1 MSMKMLPF
9 REAHL
14 DEASSLVAR
23 SYAGM
28 RRMIGSLCATA
39 SGVAAVEHDEL
50 HGFVLGMHP
59 EDWRGQRTAYVPEW
73 AHGRG
78 RGDLSD
84 FLERMYAAMAAE
96 WVSAG
101 YTWHLI
107 TAATDADDAMY
118 ALRWMGFGMC
128 GLDAVLDLARRDPT
142 LPPGRLKGTRARRA
156 GPADL
161 ETVAHLAGE
170 LRRYMAGP
178 PLFVPKHDSAEPYLQ
193 EWLQGRTGAVW
204 LAERDGRAVGMM
216 GVGPGGDDRCQWV
229 QNEGTAGIRPAY
241 IEPSERNAGL
251 GTLLL
256 LRCIGW
262 ARAAHSKR
270 LAVDL

>member
-1 MSMKMLPF
+1 MKMLPF

-28 RRMIGSLCATA
+28 RRMIGSLPDRYEDPGTLRPMLSRLCATA

-50 HGFVLGMHP
+50 HGFVLGLHP

-128 GLDAVLDLARRDPT
+128 GLDAVLDLEHRDPT
-142 LPPGRLKGTRARRA
+142 LPPGPLKGTRSSRRARRPRDRCASGGRVAPLHGRAASLRAKARLGGALPARVAA
-156 GPADL
+156 GS
-161 ETVAHLAGE
+161 HRRRLAGRA
-170 LRRYMAGP
+170 RRTCRGHNGRGP
-178 PLFVPKHDSAEPYLQ
+178 RWRRPLPVA
-193 EWLQGRTGAVW
+193 
-204 LAERDGRAVGMM
+204 AERGYGGNTARLNRAV
-216 GVGPGGDDRCQWV
+216 
-229 QNEGTAGIRPAY
+229 
-241 IEPSERNAGL
+241 
-251 GTLLL
+251 
-256 LRCIGW
+256 
-262 ARAAHSKR
+262 RA
-270 LAVDL
+270 